1 MGAIQTRGPSVCGC
15 SARLGVTEVW
25 WDCTSSLGRA
35 SKTMGRVLVQPLA
48 YLKALAR
55 EQHFGRA
62 AQACHISQ
70 ATLSAAVRKLEDEL
84 GATLILRD
92 SRFQG
97 LTQEGVRAVEW
108 AHHILG
114 DFDAM
119 RDEVA
124 AVRDTGDTRL
134 RIRAIPSA
142 AGLVVSLAGRLALTR
157 PALNAVIRSAA
168 PAEIERALL
177 ESDIDVGV
185 TYLGGERPPRLHCQS
200 LYEEQYVLI
209 TSNIVGATGPIRWAE
224 IGAGPIC
231 FLASDPR
238 QAESILAALAQARLP
253 VRPVIQVGTAW
264 PVPAD
269 VADGDM
275 RVIMPQ
281 PCLKDLILPAGVV
294 ARPLIDPAISLAVG
308 MIWSSRK
315 PERPLVRELREL
327 AELRWSSGAGVAA

>member
-124 AVRDTGDTRL
+124 ASATPA
-134 RIRAIPSA
+134 IRGCGSEPS
-142 AGLVVSLAGRLALTR
+142 RRR
-157 PALNAVIRSAA
+157 PASSSRS
-168 PAEIERALL
+168 P
-177 ESDIDVGV
+177 
-185 TYLGGERPPRLHCQS
+185 
-200 LYEEQYVLI
+200 
-209 TSNIVGATGPIRWAE
+209 
-224 IGAGPIC
+224 
-231 FLASDPR
+231 
-238 QAESILAALAQARLP
+238 AALRSLGPHSMPSSVRRRPQRSSARCWSP
-253 VRPVIQVGTAW
+253 
-264 PVPAD
+264 
-269 VADGDM
+269 
-275 RVIMPQ
+275 
-281 PCLKDLILPAGVV
+281 
-294 ARPLIDPAISLAVG
+294 ISTSA
-308 MIWSSRK
+308 
-315 PERPLVRELREL
+315 
-327 AELRWSSGAGVAA
+327 